1 MPDLSLLFD
10 IYCMYCSFLPLH
22 LHVLCESCYLCNI
35 QPQNS
40 IPDVFIWMLVGN
52 KRKAYYRLPV
62 HEIIYSEAGH
72 NGKNCARDM
81 TLVLKVIL

>member
-1 MPDLSLLFD
+1 MPVLSLLLV
-10 IYCMYCSFLPLH
+10 IYCMYASFLPLH
-22 LHVLCESCYLCNI
+22 ILYEFCYLCDI